1 MAKQPTKI
9 YAVLAYSKQLNVTKR
24 IFDEDALIEP
34 YLHTVAEDMANKKAE
49 AFASTLNKQKH
60 QGAND
65 WVAKIKLQDYKPN
78 GLVRGAQIKPPRV
91 GM

>member
-1 MAKQPTKI
+1 
-9 YAVLAYSKQLNVTKR
+9 
-24 IFDEDALIEP
+24 
-34 YLHTVAEDMANKKAE
+34 MANKKAE

-60 QGAND
+60 QGASD